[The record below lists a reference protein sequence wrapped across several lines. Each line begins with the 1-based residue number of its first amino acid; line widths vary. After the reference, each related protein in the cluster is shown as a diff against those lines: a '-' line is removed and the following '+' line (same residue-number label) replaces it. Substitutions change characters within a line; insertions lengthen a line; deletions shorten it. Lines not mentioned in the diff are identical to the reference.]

1 MIPSF
6 LSINQMMDVC
16 PKCLARSAV
25 YEAVARPLH
34 RAKKKRKCFWC
45 ICKQCLI
52 NHRSIDA
59 SIRNQANDA
68 HLALAQTKAFFLKG
82 NIFIF
87 MDASNLLQ
95 SKENFFLQT
104 WDLSR
109 SLFVLPNSHSKAKRN
124 TL

>member
-1 MIPSF
+1 M
-6 LSINQMMDVC
+6 C

-25 YEAVARPLH
+25 SEAVARLLH
-34 RAKKKRKCFWC
+34 RAKKKRKCFWG